1 MELWTYSSTLLML
14 INLKVLLGA
23 GRTDNVMKTKALF
36 LSFVALLMSATLS
49 AQTIIKGDMN
59 DDDQVTIADVTSLVN
74 VILGKA
80 PQETINVGGG
90 SPYAVDNSMVVGT
103 WYAPDGTSF
112 EFNADGTTTF
122 PDGATYEFMPVQGRL
137 LVYDAASQPVKVLP
151 ILKAESEFLLT
162 VDYATNLF
170 TYYTKSNPRP
180 QAVYYSYVG
189 TDKNELIAYAATGE
203 LKPDI
208 ATQIPSI
215 PGVKTYT
222 SVPSSLE
229 AGIIINAGQD
239 YVYVIAPTETL
250 NNATIYLVNQSNMTV
265 VTETLGTFSIGST
278 EYTVKCTPSEVG
290 TVLTAWKK

>member
-1 MELWTYSSTLLML
+1 
-14 INLKVLLGA
+14 
-23 GRTDNVMKTKALF
+23 MKTKALF
-36 LSFVALLMSATLS
+36 LSIVALLMSATLS

-90 SPYAVDNSMVVGT
+90 RPYAVDNSMVVGT

-189 TDKNELIAYAATGE
+189 TDLSEKLVEEATGN
-203 LKPDI
+203 LKSDI
-208 ATQIPSI
+208 AEQIKSI

-229 AGIIINAGQD
+229 AGITINAGGN

-265 VTETLGTFSIGST
+265 VTETLGTFMIGTT
-278 EYTVKCTPSEVG
+278 EYTVRCTPSEVS
-290 TVLTAWKK
+290 TIVTAWKK